1 MKILITCLS
10 QSWGGMEMYS
20 LQTAELLIKSGFEVD
35 LLCFPNS
42 HLHTEAEKRGI
53 KTYQLEFS
61 KYFSPI
67 KVVQLNSL
75 LKKQKYDLI
84 HVEASKDLWLV
95 VPALKLTS
103 LKTPL
108 LLTKHV
114 GSYIVKKD
122 FMHKWI
128 YKRVNLALAISEVIK
143 KNLIDTTPLSDKNI
157 MLLHNGIDVDKF
169 NPERT
174 NKSTIRDEF
183 NITDEE
189 LLIGMNARFSPGK
202 GHEEFLQAAHEL
214 VKSFKNIKFL
224 VVGGPSKG
232 EDDYALKIKEL
243 ASQLGLDGKV
253 IFTDFRNDIPEI
265 LASLD
270 IFVFPSHAE
279 AFGLALVE
287 AMSMKLPSVCSNSDG
302 VLDIAVDRETSFL
315 FQNENFRD
323 LSNKL
328 SDLITHPDNRIKLG
342 NAARQRVVKYFSTD
356 FITSQ
361 LINIYN
367 EQIAQKAF

>member
-1 MKILITCLS
+1 MRILITCLS

-42 HLHTEAEKRGI
+42 HLHIEAEKRGI
-53 KTYQLEFS
+53 STYQLEFS

-67 KVVQLNSL
+67 QIVKLRSILNIRR
-75 LKKQKYDLI
+75 YDLI
-84 HVEASKDLWLV
+84 HAEATRDLWLV
-95 VPALKLTS
+95 VPALKLAS

-114 GSYIVKKD
+114 GSYIIKKD

-128 YKRVNLALAISEVIK
+128 YKRVNIALAISGVIK
-143 KNLIDTTPLSDKNI
+143 KNLIDTTPLPEEKI
-157 MLLHNGIDVDKF
+157 ILLHNSIDVDRF
-169 NPERT
+169 NPEKT
-174 NKSTIRDEF
+174 NNLIIRNGFNLADDE
-183 NITDEE
+183 I
-189 LLIGMNARFSPGK
+189 LIGMNARFSPGK
-202 GHEEFLQAAHEL
+202 GHEEFLYAANEL
-214 VKSFKNIKFL
+214 NKRFKNIKYL

-232 EDDYALKIKEL
+232 EDSYETKIKEM
-243 ASQLGLDGKV
+243 ASSLDLDGKV
-253 IFTDFRNDIPEI
+253 IFTGFRNDIPEI

-315 FQNENFRD
+315 FQNENYHD
-323 LSNKL
+323 LSKKL
-328 SDLITHPDNRIKLG
+328 SELITHPESRFKLG

-367 EQIAQKAF
+367 DQINQKVV